1 MTTIRREKAAS
12 GARRSTARV
21 APWLVAIVLPVIA
34 GGIVG
39 GPIGGVVTAA
49 LLIPWLDH
57 LLGRQ
62 AVRPENRDPGDVRAV
77 RVVRVVRVDEDGI
90 GPAENV
96 LDAA

>member
-1 MTTIRREKAAS
+1 MTTTRREKAAS
-12 GARRSTARV
+12 GARRSAAHF
-21 APWLVAIVLPVIA
+21 APWLVAIVVPVVA

-57 LLGRQ
+57 LLGRRG
-62 AVRPENRDPGDVRAV
+62 ALPERRDPGDVRVAL
-77 RVVRVVRVDEDGI
+77 VVRVEDEGI
-90 GPAENV
+90 SPAENV